1 MSDPID
7 TLTKLFD
14 TLKDASYRN
23 EQSTQRLIDQ
33 QLELVSHIKDMPI
46 DEIKLALQ
54 SHASETKK
62 SFAERVTTTAIIL
75 EEIKKVGA
83 KVTKM
88 LIVVSV
94 TLTVATAGYF
104 LIKYAAEHDDHPPV
118 DWQSKYEQIEREQQ
132 DMIDSKLERLMK
144 DIKDEIKRLHPT
156 KENGAKTDESV
167 HK

>member
-14 TLKDASYRN
+14 TLKDASFRN

-46 DEIKLALQ
+46 EEVKRALQ
-54 SHASETKK
+54 SHASETK
-62 SFAERVTTTAIIL
+62 SGFNERIATTATL
-75 EEIKKVGA
+75 LAEIKKIGA

-88 LIVVSV
+88 IIVVSV

-104 LIKYAAEHDDHPPV
+104 LIKYAAEHDKHPPV
-118 DWQSKYEQIEREQQ
+118 DWQSKYEQIEKEQQ
-132 DMIDSKLERLMK
+132 DMIDSKLEKLMK
-144 DIKDEIKRLHPT
+144 DVRNEIKRLHPI